1 MNKTD
6 WTDKLRDRL
15 ENYEAPVGGDLW
27 ADIEQSLVQR
37 PAVLRPLNVKPA
49 HRMGLRWWGM
59 AAALAALVVGGS
71 YVYLQRPLSP
81 ADTAVVSSVMNCQGS
96 LSSGSSKDDAHG
108 NAAENQIAALD
119 IDASLSAAQSGQPVL
134 LADNIVDNSRAARK
148 SQGNEAS
155 EPLLLSADGG
165 EEPVC
170 DLSPALTEP
179 AGSAVRSVQESSVQP
194 ASTEASS
201 VRSSSASGSH
211 QEKRATLSG
220 LSGSQTRKSARTAS
234 LSTADPQIVAAKS
247 AASDGWSVKLY
258 AENGIPHSYNNG
270 ESSGSWVMSDAVMG
284 PAVDNTLQFMVV
296 KLNSKEALID
306 SKHHFPVSVG
316 LQVGVPLLPR
326 LSLTTGVVY
335 TQTSSDFTYQYGS
348 GKTVVNQSLHYVGI
362 PVGLSYEVWGI
373 SRLHT
378 YVNVGGEGAV
388 NVKNKTLMDGNR
400 TDVGRDKMQ
409 WSANASLGIQF
420 DVIPQLGIYAEPGAK
435 YYFDNGSHIDNVFKD
450 KKLNFNFQFG
460 LRWNIGK

>member
-15 ENYEAPVGGDLW
+15 EYYEAPVGGDLW
-27 ADIEQSLVQR
+27 ADIEQSLVHR
-37 PAVLRPLNVKPA
+37 PAVLRPLGAKPA
-49 HRMGLRWWGM
+49 RRMGLRWWGM

-71 YVYLQRPLSP
+71 YVYLQQPLSP
-81 ADTAVVSSVMNCQGS
+81 ADTAVVSSVMNRQGA

-119 IDASLSAAQSGQPVL
+119 TDASLSAVQSGQPIL

-155 EPLLLSADGG
+155 EPLLLSAAGG

-179 AGSAVRSVQESSVQP
+179 AGSAVRSAQESS
-194 ASTEASS
+194 ASREI
-201 VRSSSASGSH
+201 SSSSSSSESH
-211 QEKRATLSG
+211 QKKHAA
-220 LSGSQTRKSARTAS
+220 LSGSQTRKAVRPVS

-247 AASDGWSVKLY
+247 AASEGWSVKLY
-258 AENGIPHSYNNG
+258 AENGIPRSYSNG
-270 ESSGSWVMSDAVMG
+270 ESSGSWVMSDAMMG

-296 KLNSKEALID
+296 KLNNKESLID

-348 GKTVVNQSLHYVGI
+348 GQMVVNQSLHYVGI

-400 TDVGRDKMQ
+400 EHVGRDKMQ
-409 WSANASLGIQF
+409 WSANASLGTQF

>member
-27 ADIEQSLVQR
+27 ADIEQSLVHR
-37 PAVLRPLNVKPA
+37 PAVLRPLDAKPA
-49 HRMGLRWWGM
+49 RRMGLRWWGM

-71 YVYLQRPLSP
+71 YVYLQQPLPP
-81 ADTAVVSSVMNCQGS
+81 ADTAVVSSVMNPQGA

-119 IDASLSAAQSGQPVL
+119 TDASLSAAQSGQPVL

-165 EEPVC
+165 KEPVC

-179 AGSAVRSVQESSVQP
+179 AGSAARSAQESSD
-194 ASTEASS
+194 SREASS
-201 VRSSSASGSH
+201 VRSSSSSESH
-211 QEKRATLSG
+211 QKKHAA
-220 LSGSQTRKSARTAS
+220 LSGSQTRKSVRPVS

-247 AASDGWSVKLY
+247 AASEGWSVKLY
-258 AENGIPHSYNNG
+258 AENVIPRSYSNG
-270 ESSGSWVMSDAVMG
+270 ESSGSWVMSDAMMG

-296 KLNSKEALID
+296 KLNNKESLVD

-348 GKTVVNQSLHYVGI
+348 GQMVVNQSLHYVGI

-400 TDVGRDKMQ
+400 EDVERDKMQ

>member
-15 ENYEAPVGGDLW
+15 EYYEAPVGGDLW
-27 ADIEQSLVQR
+27 ADIEQSLVHR
-37 PAVLRPLNVKPA
+37 PAVLRPLGAKPA
-49 HRMGLRWWGM
+49 RRMGLRWWGM

-71 YVYLQRPLSP
+71 YVYLQQPLSP
-81 ADTAVVSSVMNCQGS
+81 ADTAVVSSVMNRQGA

-119 IDASLSAAQSGQPVL
+119 TDASLSAAQSGQPIL

-155 EPLLLSADGG
+155 EPLLLSAAGG

-179 AGSAVRSVQESSVQP
+179 AGSAVRSAQESS
-194 ASTEASS
+194 ASREI
-201 VRSSSASGSH
+201 SSSSSSSESH
-211 QEKRATLSG
+211 QKKHAA
-220 LSGSQTRKSARTAS
+220 LSGSQTRKAVRPVS

-247 AASDGWSVKLY
+247 AASEGWSVKLY
-258 AENGIPHSYNNG
+258 AENGIPRSYSNG
-270 ESSGSWVMSDAVMG
+270 ESSGSWVMSDAMMG

-296 KLNSKEALID
+296 KLNNKESLID
-306 SKHHFPVSVG
+306 SKHHFSVSVG

-348 GKTVVNQSLHYVGI
+348 GQMVVNQSLHYVGI

-400 TDVGRDKMQ
+400 EDVGRDKMQ

-450 KKLNFNFQFG
+450 KKLNFKFQFG

>member
-15 ENYEAPVGGDLW
+15 ENYEAPVGDDLW
-27 ADIEQSLVQR
+27 ADIDQSLVQR
-37 PAVLRPLNVKPA
+37 PAVLRPLNVKPVR
-49 HRMGLRWWGM
+49 RMGLRWWGM

-81 ADTAVVSSVMNCQGS
+81 ADSAVVSSVMNRQGA

-119 IDASLSAAQSGQPVL
+119 TEESLPAAQSGKSVL
-134 LADNIVDNSRAARK
+134 LADNAVGSSRAARM
-148 SQGNEAS
+148 SQGLEAS

-165 EEPVC
+165 VEPVC

-179 AGSAVRSVQESSVQP
+179 AGSAARLVQESSVQP
-194 ASTEASS
+194 TSTEASS

-220 LSGSQTRKSARTAS
+220 SQTRKSARTAS
-234 LSTADPQIVAAKS
+234 LSTADPQVVAAKS

-258 AENGIPHSYNNG
+258 AENGIPRSYNNG
-270 ESSGSWVMSDAVMG
+270 ESSGSWVMSDAMMG
-284 PAVDNTLQFMVV
+284 PAVDNTLQFMAV

-348 GKTVVNQSLHYVGI
+348 GKMVVNQSLHYVGI

-435 YYFDNGSHIDNVFKD
+435 YYFDNGSHVDNVFKD

>member
-15 ENYEAPVGGDLW
+15 ENYEAPVGDDLW
-27 ADIEQSLVQR
+27 ADIDQSLVQR
-37 PAVLRPLNVKPA
+37 PAVLRPLNVKPVR
-49 HRMGLRWWGM
+49 RMGLRWWGM

-81 ADTAVVSSVMNCQGS
+81 ADSAVVSSVMNRQGA

-119 IDASLSAAQSGQPVL
+119 TEESLPAAQSGKSVL
-134 LADNIVDNSRAARK
+134 LADNAVGSSRAARM
-148 SQGNEAS
+148 SQGLEAS

-165 EEPVC
+165 VEPVC

-179 AGSAVRSVQESSVQP
+179 AGSAARLVQESSVQP
-194 ASTEASS
+194 TSTEASS

-220 LSGSQTRKSARTAS
+220 SQTRKSARTAS
-234 LSTADPQIVAAKS
+234 LSTADPQVVAAKS

-258 AENGIPHSYNNG
+258 AENGIPRSYNNG
-270 ESSGSWVMSDAVMG
+270 ESSGSWVMSDAMMG
-284 PAVDNTLQFMVV
+284 PAVDNTLQFMAV

-348 GKTVVNQSLHYVGI
+348 GKMVVNQSLHYVGI

-388 NVKNKTLMDGNR
+388 NVKNKTLMDGSR

>member
-6 WTDKLRDRL
+6 WTDKLRDKL

-27 ADIEQSLVQR
+27 ADIEQSLVHR
-37 PAVLRPLNVKPA
+37 PAVLRPLDAKPA
-49 HRMGLRWWGM
+49 RRMGLRWWGM

-71 YVYLQRPLSP
+71 YVYLQQPLSP
-81 ADTAVVSSVMNCQGS
+81 ADTAVVSSVMNRQGA
-96 LSSGSSKDDAHG
+96 LSSGSSKDDVHG

-119 IDASLSAAQSGQPVL
+119 TDASLSAAQSGQPVL
-134 LADNIVDNSRAARK
+134 LADNILDNSRAARK

-165 EEPVC
+165 KEPVC

-179 AGSAVRSVQESSVQP
+179 AGSAARSAQESSD
-194 ASTEASS
+194 AREASS
-201 VRSSSASGSH
+201 VRSSSSSESH
-211 QEKRATLSG
+211 QKKHAA
-220 LSGSQTRKSARTAS
+220 LSGSQTRKSVRPVS
-234 LSTADPQIVAAKS
+234 LSMADPQIVAAKS
-247 AASDGWSVKLY
+247 AASEGWSVKLY
-258 AENGIPHSYNNG
+258 AENGIPRSYSNG
-270 ESSGSWVMSDAVMG
+270 ESSGSWVMSDAMMG
-284 PAVDNTLQFMVV
+284 PAVDNTLQFVVV
-296 KLNSKEALID
+296 KLNNKESLVD

-326 LSLTTGVVY
+326 LSLTAGVVY

-348 GKTVVNQSLHYVGI
+348 GQMVVNQSLHYVGI
-362 PVGLSYEVWGI
+362 PVGLSYEAWGI

-400 TDVGRDKMQ
+400 EDVGRDKMQ

-420 DVIPQLGIYAEPGAK
+420 DVIPQLGIYA
-435 YYFDNGSHIDNVFKD
+435 DNVSHIDNVFKD

>member
-15 ENYEAPVGGDLW
+15 EYYEAPVGGDLW
-27 ADIEQSLVQR
+27 ADIEQSLVHR
-37 PAVLRPLNVKPA
+37 PAVLRPLGAKPA
-49 HRMGLRWWGM
+49 RRMGLRWWGM

-71 YVYLQRPLSP
+71 YVYLQQPLSP
-81 ADTAVVSSVMNCQGS
+81 ADTAVVSSVMNRQGA

-119 IDASLSAAQSGQPVL
+119 TDASLSAAQSGQPIL

-155 EPLLLSADGG
+155 EPLLLSAAGG

-179 AGSAVRSVQESSVQP
+179 AGSAVRSAQ
-194 ASTEASS
+194 A
-201 VRSSSASGSH
+201 SSASREISSSSSSSESH
-211 QEKRATLSG
+211 QKKHAA
-220 LSGSQTRKSARTAS
+220 LSGSQTRKSVRQVS

-247 AASDGWSVKLY
+247 AASEGWSVKLY
-258 AENGIPHSYNNG
+258 AENGIPRSYSNG
-270 ESSGSWVMSDAVMG
+270 ESSGSWVMSDAMMG

-296 KLNSKEALID
+296 KLNNKESLID

-348 GKTVVNQSLHYVGI
+348 GQMVVNQSLHYVGI

-400 TDVGRDKMQ
+400 EDVGRDKMQ

>member
-1 MNKTD
+1 M
-6 WTDKLRDRL
+6 
-15 ENYEAPVGGDLW
+15 
-27 ADIEQSLVQR
+27 
-37 PAVLRPLNVKPA
+37 
-49 HRMGLRWWGM
+49 
-59 AAALAALVVGGS
+59 
-71 YVYLQRPLSP
+71 
-81 ADTAVVSSVMNCQGS
+81 
-96 LSSGSSKDDAHG
+96 
-108 NAAENQIAALD
+108 
-119 IDASLSAAQSGQPVL
+119 
-134 LADNIVDNSRAARK
+134 
-148 SQGNEAS
+148 
-155 EPLLLSADGG
+155 
-165 EEPVC
+165 
-170 DLSPALTEP
+170 
-179 AGSAVRSVQESSVQP
+179 
-194 ASTEASS
+194 
-201 VRSSSASGSH
+201 
-211 QEKRATLSG
+211 
-220 LSGSQTRKSARTAS
+220 
-234 LSTADPQIVAAKS
+234 
-247 AASDGWSVKLY
+247 KLY
-258 AENGIPHSYNNG
+258 AENGIPRSYSNG
-270 ESSGSWVMSDAVMG
+270 ESSGSWVMSDAMMG

-296 KLNSKEALID
+296 KLNNKESLID

-316 LQVGVPLLPR
+316 LQVGVPFLPR

-348 GKTVVNQSLHYVGI
+348 GQMVVNQSLHYVGI

-400 TDVGRDKMQ
+400 EDVGRDKMQ

>member
-15 ENYEAPVGGDLW
+15 EYYEAPVGGDLW
-27 ADIEQSLVQR
+27 ADIEQSLVHR
-37 PAVLRPLNVKPA
+37 PAVLRPLGAKPA
-49 HRMGLRWWGM
+49 RRMGLRWWGM

-71 YVYLQRPLSP
+71 YVYLQQPLSP
-81 ADTAVVSSVMNCQGS
+81 ADTAVVSSVMNRQGA

-119 IDASLSAAQSGQPVL
+119 TDASLSAAQSGQPIL

-155 EPLLLSADGG
+155 EPLLLSAAGG

-179 AGSAVRSVQESSVQP
+179 AGSAVRSAQESS
-194 ASTEASS
+194 ASREI
-201 VRSSSASGSH
+201 SSSSSSSESH
-211 QEKRATLSG
+211 QKKHAA
-220 LSGSQTRKSARTAS
+220 LSGSQTRKAVRPVS

-247 AASDGWSVKLY
+247 AASEGWSVKLY
-258 AENGIPHSYNNG
+258 AENGIPRSYSNG
-270 ESSGSWVMSDAVMG
+270 ESSGSRVMSDAMMG

-296 KLNSKEALID
+296 KLNNKESLID

-348 GKTVVNQSLHYVGI
+348 GQMVVNQSLHYVGI

-400 TDVGRDKMQ
+400 EDVGRDKMQ

>member
-15 ENYEAPVGGDLW
+15 ENYEAPVGDDLW

-37 PAVLRPLNVKPA
+37 PAVLRPLNVKPVR
-49 HRMGLRWWGM
+49 RMGLRWWGM

-71 YVYLQRPLSP
+71 YVYLQQPLSP
-81 ADTAVVSSVMNCQGS
+81 ADTAVVSSVMNRQGA

-119 IDASLSAAQSGQPVL
+119 TDASLSAAQSGQPVL

-165 EEPVC
+165 KEPV
-170 DLSPALTEP
+170 
-179 AGSAVRSVQESSVQP
+179 GSAARSAQESS
-194 ASTEASS
+194 ASREASS
-201 VRSSSASGSH
+201 VRSSSSSESH
-211 QEKRATLSG
+211 QKKHAA
-220 LSGSQTRKSARTAS
+220 LSGSQTRKSVRPVS

-247 AASDGWSVKLY
+247 AASEGWSVKLY
-258 AENGIPHSYNNG
+258 AENGIPRSYSNG
-270 ESSGSWVMSDAVMG
+270 ESSGSWVMSDAMMG

-296 KLNSKEALID
+296 KLNNKESLID

-348 GKTVVNQSLHYVGI
+348 GQMVVNQSLHYVGI

-400 TDVGRDKMQ
+400 EDVGRDKMQ

>member
-27 ADIEQSLVQR
+27 ADIEQSLVHR
-37 PAVLRPLNVKPA
+37 PAVLRPLDAKPA
-49 HRMGLRWWGM
+49 RRMGLRWWGM

-71 YVYLQRPLSP
+71 YVYLQQPLSP
-81 ADTAVVSSVMNCQGS
+81 ADTAVVSSVMNRQGA
-96 LSSGSSKDDAHG
+96 LSSGSSKDDVHG

-119 IDASLSAAQSGQPVL
+119 TDASLSAAQSGQPVL
-134 LADNIVDNSRAARK
+134 LADNILDNSRAARK

-179 AGSAVRSVQESSVQP
+179 AGSAARSVQESSD
-194 ASTEASS
+194 SREASS
-201 VRSSSASGSH
+201 VRSSSSSESH
-211 QEKRATLSG
+211 LKKHAA
-220 LSGSQTRKSARTAS
+220 LSGSQTRKSVRPVS

-247 AASDGWSVKLY
+247 AASEGWSVKLY
-258 AENGIPHSYNNG
+258 AENGIPRSYSNG
-270 ESSGSWVMSDAVMG
+270 ESSGSWVMSDAMMG

-296 KLNSKEALID
+296 KLNNKESLID

-326 LSLTTGVVY
+326 LSLTAGVVY

-348 GKTVVNQSLHYVGI
+348 GQMVVNQSLHYVGI
-362 PVGLSYEVWGI
+362 PVGLSYEAWGI

-400 TDVGRDKMQ
+400 EDVGRDKMQ

>member
-27 ADIEQSLVQR
+27 ADIEQSLVHR
-37 PAVLRPLNVKPA
+37 PAVLRPLGAKPA
-49 HRMGLRWWGM
+49 RRMGLRWWGM

-71 YVYLQRPLSP
+71 YVYLQQPLSP
-81 ADTAVVSSVMNCQGS
+81 ADTAVVSSVMNRQGA

-119 IDASLSAAQSGQPVL
+119 TDASLSASQSGQPVL
-134 LADNIVDNSRAARK
+134 LADNIVDNSRAARR

-155 EPLLLSADGG
+155 ELLLLSADGG

-179 AGSAVRSVQESSVQP
+179 AGSAARSAQESSD
-194 ASTEASS
+194 SREASS
-201 VRSSSASGSH
+201 VRSSSSSESH
-211 QEKRATLSG
+211 QKKHAA
-220 LSGSQTRKSARTAS
+220 LSGSQTRKSVRQVS

-247 AASDGWSVKLY
+247 AASEGWSVKLY
-258 AENGIPHSYNNG
+258 AENGIPRSYSNG
-270 ESSGSWVMSDAVMG
+270 ESSGSWVMSDAMMG

-296 KLNSKEALID
+296 KLNNKESLVD

-348 GKTVVNQSLHYVGI
+348 GQMVVNQSLHYVGI

-373 SRLHT
+373 SRLHS

-400 TDVGRDKMQ
+400 EDVGRDQMQ

>member
-15 ENYEAPVGGDLW
+15 ENYEAPFGGDLW
-27 ADIEQSLVQR
+27 ADIEQSLVHR
-37 PAVLRPLNVKPA
+37 PAVLRPLVAKPA
-49 HRMGLRWWGM
+49 RRMGLRWWGM

-71 YVYLQRPLSP
+71 YVYLQQPLSP
-81 ADTAVVSSVMNCQGS
+81 ADTAVVSSVMNRQGA

-119 IDASLSAAQSGQPVL
+119 TDASLSAAQSGQPVL
-134 LADNIVDNSRAARK
+134 LADNILDNSRAARK

-179 AGSAVRSVQESSVQP
+179 AGSAARSAQEPS
-194 ASTEASS
+194 ASREASS
-201 VRSSSASGSH
+201 VRSSSSSESH
-211 QEKRATLSG
+211 QKKHAA
-220 LSGSQTRKSARTAS
+220 LSGSQTRKSVRPVS
-234 LSTADPQIVAAKS
+234 LSTVDPQIVAAKS
-247 AASDGWSVKLY
+247 AASEGWSVKLY
-258 AENGIPHSYNNG
+258 AENGIPRSYSNG
-270 ESSGSWVMSDAVMG
+270 ESSGSWVMSDAIMG
-284 PAVDNTLQFMVV
+284 SAVDNTLQFMVV
-296 KLNSKEALID
+296 KLNNKESLID

-348 GKTVVNQSLHYVGI
+348 GQMVVNQSLHYVGI

-400 TDVGRDKMQ
+400 EDVGRDKMQ

>member
-15 ENYEAPVGGDLW
+15 EYYEAPVGGDLW
-27 ADIEQSLVQR
+27 ADIEQSLVHR
-37 PAVLRPLNVKPA
+37 PAVLRPLGAKPA
-49 HRMGLRWWGM
+49 RRMGLRWWGM

-71 YVYLQRPLSP
+71 YVYLQQPLSP
-81 ADTAVVSSVMNCQGS
+81 ADTAVVSSVMNRQGA

-119 IDASLSAAQSGQPVL
+119 TDASLSAAQSGQPIL

-155 EPLLLSADGG
+155 EPLLLSAAGG

-179 AGSAVRSVQESSVQP
+179 AGSAVRSAQESS
-194 ASTEASS
+194 ASREI
-201 VRSSSASGSH
+201 SSSSSSSESH
-211 QEKRATLSG
+211 QKKHAA
-220 LSGSQTRKSARTAS
+220 LSGSQTRKAVRPVS

-247 AASDGWSVKLY
+247 AASEGWSVKLY
-258 AENGIPHSYNNG
+258 AENGIPRSYSNG
-270 ESSGSWVMSDAVMG
+270 ESSGSWVMSDAMMG

-296 KLNSKEALID
+296 KLNNKESLID

-348 GKTVVNQSLHYVGI
+348 GQMVVNQSLHYVGV

-400 TDVGRDKMQ
+400 EDVGRDKMQ

-435 YYFDNGSHIDNVFKD
+435 YYFDNGSHIDIDNVFKD

>member
-27 ADIEQSLVQR
+27 ADIEQLLVHR
-37 PAVLRPLNVKPA
+37 PAVLRPLGAKPA
-49 HRMGLRWWGM
+49 RRMGLRWWGM

-71 YVYLQRPLSP
+71 YVYLQQPLSP
-81 ADTAVVSSVMNCQGS
+81 ADTAVVSSVMNRQGA

-119 IDASLSAAQSGQPVL
+119 SDASLSAAQSGQPVL

-155 EPLLLSADGG
+155 EPLLLSAAGG

-179 AGSAVRSVQESSVQP
+179 AGSAVRSAQESS
-194 ASTEASS
+194 ASREI
-201 VRSSSASGSH
+201 SSSSSSSESH
-211 QEKRATLSG
+211 QKKHAA
-220 LSGSQTRKSARTAS
+220 LSGSQTRKSVRPVF

-247 AASDGWSVKLY
+247 VASEGCSVKLY
-258 AENGIPHSYNNG
+258 AENGIPRSYSNG
-270 ESSGSWVMSDAVMG
+270 ESSGSWVMSDAMMG

-296 KLNSKEALID
+296 KLNNKESLID

-348 GKTVVNQSLHYVGI
+348 GQMVVNQSLHYVGI

-400 TDVGRDKMQ
+400 EDVGRDKMQ

>member
-1 MNKTD
+1 
-6 WTDKLRDRL
+6 
-15 ENYEAPVGGDLW
+15 
-27 ADIEQSLVQR
+27 
-37 PAVLRPLNVKPA
+37 
-49 HRMGLRWWGM
+49 
-59 AAALAALVVGGS
+59 
-71 YVYLQRPLSP
+71 
-81 ADTAVVSSVMNCQGS
+81 
-96 LSSGSSKDDAHG
+96 
-108 NAAENQIAALD
+108 
-119 IDASLSAAQSGQPVL
+119 
-134 LADNIVDNSRAARK
+134 
-148 SQGNEAS
+148 
-155 EPLLLSADGG
+155 
-165 EEPVC
+165 
-170 DLSPALTEP
+170 
-179 AGSAVRSVQESSVQP
+179 
-194 ASTEASS
+194 
-201 VRSSSASGSH
+201 
-211 QEKRATLSG
+211 
-220 LSGSQTRKSARTAS
+220 
-234 LSTADPQIVAAKS
+234 
-247 AASDGWSVKLY
+247 
-258 AENGIPHSYNNG
+258 
-270 ESSGSWVMSDAVMG
+270 MSDAVMG
-284 PAVDNTLQFMVV
+284 PAVDNTLQFMAV

-335 TQTSSDFTYQYGS
+335 TQTCSDFTYQYGS

-362 PVGLSYEVWGI
+362 PVGFSYEVWGI

-435 YYFDNGSHIDNVFKD
+435 YYFDNGSHVDNVFKD

>member
-15 ENYEAPVGGDLW
+15 ENYEAPVGDDLW

-37 PAVLRPLNVKPA
+37 PAVLRPLNVKPVR
-49 HRMGLRWWGM
+49 RMGLRWWGM

-81 ADTAVVSSVMNCQGS
+81 ADSAVVSSVMNRQGA

-119 IDASLSAAQSGQPVL
+119 TDASLSAAQSGQPVL
-134 LADNIVDNSRAARK
+134 LADNILDNSRAARK

-155 EPLLLSADGG
+155 EPLLFSADGG

-179 AGSAVRSVQESSVQP
+179 AGSAARSAQESS
-194 ASTEASS
+194 ASRE
-201 VRSSSASGSH
+201 VSSSSSSSESH
-211 QEKRATLSG
+211 QKKHAA
-220 LSGSQTRKSARTAS
+220 LSGSQTRKSVRPVS

-247 AASDGWSVKLY
+247 AASEGWSVKLY
-258 AENGIPHSYNNG
+258 AENGIPRSYSNG
-270 ESSGSWVMSDAVMG
+270 ESSGSWVMSDAMMG

-296 KLNSKEALID
+296 KLNNKESLID
-306 SKHHFPVSVG
+306 SRHHFPVSVG

-348 GKTVVNQSLHYVGI
+348 GQMVVNQSLHYVGI

-400 TDVGRDKMQ
+400 EDVGRDKMQ

>member
-15 ENYEAPVGGDLW
+15 ENYEASVGGDLW
-27 ADIEQSLVQR
+27 ADIEQSLVHR
-37 PAVLRPLNVKPA
+37 PAVLRPLDAKPA
-49 HRMGLRWWGM
+49 RRMGLRWWGM

-71 YVYLQRPLSP
+71 YVYLQQPLSP
-81 ADTAVVSSVMNCQGS
+81 ADTAVVSSVMNRQGA
-96 LSSGSSKDDAHG
+96 LSSGSSKDDVHG

-119 IDASLSAAQSGQPVL
+119 TDASLSAAQSGQPVL
-134 LADNIVDNSRAARK
+134 LADNILDNSRAARK

-165 EEPVC
+165 EGRACLRPVASIDRAC
-170 DLSPALTEP
+170 RFCCPF
-179 AGSAVRSVQESSVQP
+179 GSRVFGFPRGFFRPFLFIIRISS
-194 ASTEASS
+194 
-201 VRSSSASGSH
+201 
-211 QEKRATLSG
+211 EKHAA
-220 LSGSQTRKSARTAS
+220 LSGSQTRKSVRQVS

-247 AASDGWSVKLY
+247 AASEGWSVKLY
-258 AENGIPHSYNNG
+258 AENGIPRSYSNG
-270 ESSGSWVMSDAVMG
+270 ESSGSWVMSDAMMG

-296 KLNSKEALID
+296 KLNNKESLVD

-326 LSLTTGVVY
+326 LSLTAGVVY

-348 GKTVVNQSLHYVGI
+348 GQMVVNQSLHYVGI
-362 PVGLSYEVWGI
+362 PVGLSYEAWGI

-400 TDVGRDKMQ
+400 EDVGRDKMQ

>member
-15 ENYEAPVGGDLW
+15 ENYEAPVGDDLW

-37 PAVLRPLNVKPA
+37 PAVLRPLNVKPVR
-49 HRMGLRWWGM
+49 RMGLRWWGM

-81 ADTAVVSSVMNCQGS
+81 ADSAVVSSVMSRQGS

-119 IDASLSAAQSGQPVL
+119 TDASLSAAQSGQPVL
-134 LADNIVDNSRAARK
+134 LADNILDNSRAARK

-155 EPLLLSADGG
+155 EPLLFSADGG

-179 AGSAVRSVQESSVQP
+179 AGSAARSAQESS
-194 ASTEASS
+194 ASRE
-201 VRSSSASGSH
+201 VSSSSSSSESH
-211 QEKRATLSG
+211 QKKHAA
-220 LSGSQTRKSARTAS
+220 LSGSQTRKSVRPVS

-247 AASDGWSVKLY
+247 AASEGWSVKLY
-258 AENGIPHSYNNG
+258 AENGIPRSYSNG
-270 ESSGSWVMSDAVMG
+270 ESSGSWVMSDAMMG

-296 KLNSKEALID
+296 KLNNKESLID
-306 SKHHFPVSVG
+306 SRHHFPVSVG

-348 GKTVVNQSLHYVGI
+348 DQMVVNQSLHYVGI

-400 TDVGRDKMQ
+400 EDVGRDKMQ
-409 WSANASLGIQF
+409 WSANASLGILF

>member
-15 ENYEAPVGGDLW
+15 EYYEAPVGGDLW
-27 ADIEQSLVQR
+27 ADIEQSLVHR
-37 PAVLRPLNVKPA
+37 PAVLRPLGAKPA
-49 HRMGLRWWGM
+49 RRMGLRWWGM

-71 YVYLQRPLSP
+71 YVYLQQPLSP
-81 ADTAVVSSVMNCQGS
+81 ADTAVVSSVMNRPGAV
-96 LSSGSSKDDAHG
+96 SSGSSKDDAHG

-119 IDASLSAAQSGQPVL
+119 ADASLSAAQSGQPVL

-179 AGSAVRSVQESSVQP
+179 AGSAVRSAQESS
-194 ASTEASS
+194 ASREI
-201 VRSSSASGSH
+201 SSSSSSSESH
-211 QEKRATLSG
+211 QKKHAA
-220 LSGSQTRKSARTAS
+220 LSGSQTRKAVRPVS

-247 AASDGWSVKLY
+247 AASEGWSVKLY
-258 AENGIPHSYNNG
+258 AENGIPRSYSNG
-270 ESSGSWVMSDAVMG
+270 ESSGSWVMSDAMRG
-284 PAVDNTLQFMVV
+284 SAVANTLQFMVV
-296 KLNSKEALID
+296 KLNNKESLID

-348 GKTVVNQSLHYVGI
+348 GQMVVNQSLHYVGI

-400 TDVGRDKMQ
+400 EDVGRDKMQ

>member
-1 MNKTD
+1 M
-6 WTDKLRDRL
+6 
-15 ENYEAPVGGDLW
+15 
-27 ADIEQSLVQR
+27 
-37 PAVLRPLNVKPA
+37 
-49 HRMGLRWWGM
+49 
-59 AAALAALVVGGS
+59 
-71 YVYLQRPLSP
+71 
-81 ADTAVVSSVMNCQGS
+81 
-96 LSSGSSKDDAHG
+96 
-108 NAAENQIAALD
+108 
-119 IDASLSAAQSGQPVL
+119 
-134 LADNIVDNSRAARK
+134 
-148 SQGNEAS
+148 
-155 EPLLLSADGG
+155 
-165 EEPVC
+165 
-170 DLSPALTEP
+170 
-179 AGSAVRSVQESSVQP
+179 
-194 ASTEASS
+194 
-201 VRSSSASGSH
+201 
-211 QEKRATLSG
+211 
-220 LSGSQTRKSARTAS
+220 
-234 LSTADPQIVAAKS
+234 ADPQIVAAKS
-247 AASDGWSVKLY
+247 AASVGWSVKLY
-258 AENGIPHSYNNG
+258 AENGIPRSYSNG
-270 ESSGSWVMSDAVMG
+270 ESSGSWVMSDAMMG

-296 KLNSKEALID
+296 KLNNKESLID

-348 GKTVVNQSLHYVGI
+348 GQMVVNQSLHYVGI

-400 TDVGRDKMQ
+400 EDVGRDKMQ

-450 KKLNFNFQFG
+450 KKLNFNSQFG

>member
-15 ENYEAPVGGDLW
+15 EYYEAPVGGDLW
-27 ADIEQSLVQR
+27 ADIEQSLVHR
-37 PAVLRPLNVKPA
+37 PAVLRPLDAKPA
-49 HRMGLRWWGM
+49 RRMGLRWWGM

-71 YVYLQRPLSP
+71 YVYLQQPLSP
-81 ADTAVVSSVMNCQGS
+81 ADTAVVSSVMNRQGA

-119 IDASLSAAQSGQPVL
+119 TDASLSAAQSGQPIL

-155 EPLLLSADGG
+155 EPLLLSAAGG

-179 AGSAVRSVQESSVQP
+179 AGSAVRSAQ
-194 ASTEASS
+194 A
-201 VRSSSASGSH
+201 SSASREISSSSSSSESH
-211 QEKRATLSG
+211 QKKHAA
-220 LSGSQTRKSARTAS
+220 LSGSQTRKSVRPVS
-234 LSTADPQIVAAKS
+234 LSTADPQIVAVKS
-247 AASDGWSVKLY
+247 AASEGWSVKLY
-258 AENGIPHSYNNG
+258 AENGIPRSYSNG
-270 ESSGSWVMSDAVMG
+270 ESSGSWVMSDAMMG

-296 KLNSKEALID
+296 KLNNKESLID

-348 GKTVVNQSLHYVGI
+348 GQMVVNQSLHYVGI

-400 TDVGRDKMQ
+400 EDVGRDKMQ

>member
-15 ENYEAPVGGDLW
+15 EYYEVPVGGDLW
-27 ADIEQSLVQR
+27 ADIEQSLVHR
-37 PAVLRPLNVKPA
+37 PAVLRPLGAKPA
-49 HRMGLRWWGM
+49 RRMGLRWWGM

-71 YVYLQRPLSP
+71 YVYLQQPLSP
-81 ADTAVVSSVMNCQGS
+81 ADTAVVSSVMNRQGA

-119 IDASLSAAQSGQPVL
+119 TDASLSAAQSGQPIL

-155 EPLLLSADGG
+155 EPLLLSAAGG

-179 AGSAVRSVQESSVQP
+179 AGSAVRSAQESS
-194 ASTEASS
+194 ASREI
-201 VRSSSASGSH
+201 SSSSSSSESH
-211 QEKRATLSG
+211 QKKHAA
-220 LSGSQTRKSARTAS
+220 LSGSQTRKAVRPVS

-247 AASDGWSVKLY
+247 AASEGWSVKLY
-258 AENGIPHSYNNG
+258 AENGIPRSYSNG
-270 ESSGSWVMSDAVMG
+270 ESSGSWVMSDAMMG
-284 PAVDNTLQFMVV
+284 PAVDNTQQFMVV
-296 KLNSKEALID
+296 KLNNKESLID

-348 GKTVVNQSLHYVGI
+348 GQMVVNQSLHYVGV

-400 TDVGRDKMQ
+400 EDVGRDKMQ

>member
-15 ENYEAPVGGDLW
+15 EYYEAPVGGDLW
-27 ADIEQSLVQR
+27 ADIEQSLVHR
-37 PAVLRPLNVKPA
+37 PAVLRPLGAKPA
-49 HRMGLRWWGM
+49 RRMGLRWWGM

-71 YVYLQRPLSP
+71 YVYLQQPLSP
-81 ADTAVVSSVMNCQGS
+81 ADTAVVSSVMNRQGA

-119 IDASLSAAQSGQPVL
+119 TDASLSAAQSGQPIL

-155 EPLLLSADGG
+155 EPLLLSAAGG

-179 AGSAVRSVQESSVQP
+179 AGSAVRSAQESS
-194 ASTEASS
+194 ASREI
-201 VRSSSASGSH
+201 SSSSSSSESH
-211 QEKRATLSG
+211 QKKHAA
-220 LSGSQTRKSARTAS
+220 LSGSQTRKAVRPVF

-247 AASDGWSVKLY
+247 AASEGWSVKLY
-258 AENGIPHSYNNG
+258 AENGIPRSYSNG
-270 ESSGSWVMSDAVMG
+270 ESSGSWVMSDAMMG
-284 PAVDNTLQFMVV
+284 PAVDNTQQFMVV
-296 KLNSKEALID
+296 KLNNKESLID

-348 GKTVVNQSLHYVGI
+348 GQMVVNQSLHYVGV

-400 TDVGRDKMQ
+400 EDVGRDKMQ

>member
-15 ENYEAPVGGDLW
+15 ENYEAPAGGDLW
-27 ADIEQSLVQR
+27 ADIEQSLVHR
-37 PAVLRPLNVKPA
+37 PAVLRPLGAKPA
-49 HRMGLRWWGM
+49 RRMGLRWWGM

-71 YVYLQRPLSP
+71 YVYLQQPLSP
-81 ADTAVVSSVMNCQGS
+81 ADTAVVSSVMNRQGA

-119 IDASLSAAQSGQPVL
+119 ADASLSAAQSGQPVL

-155 EPLLLSADGG
+155 EPLLFSADGG

-170 DLSPALTEP
+170 DLSSALTEP
-179 AGSAVRSVQESSVQP
+179 AGSAARSAQESS
-194 ASTEASS
+194 ASRE
-201 VRSSSASGSH
+201 VSSSSSSSESH
-211 QEKRATLSG
+211 QKKHAA
-220 LSGSQTRKSARTAS
+220 LSGSQTRKSVRPVS
-234 LSTADPQIVAAKS
+234 FSTADPQIVAAKS
-247 AASDGWSVKLY
+247 AASEGWSVKLY
-258 AENGIPHSYNNG
+258 AENGIPRSYSNG
-270 ESSGSWVMSDAVMG
+270 ESSGSWVMSDAMMG
-284 PAVDNTLQFMVV
+284 PAVDNTPQLMVV
-296 KLNSKEALID
+296 KLNNKESLID

-316 LQVGVPLLPR
+316 LQVGVPFLPR

-348 GKTVVNQSLHYVGI
+348 GQMVVNQSLHYVGI

-400 TDVGRDKMQ
+400 EDVGRDKIQ

>member
-27 ADIEQSLVQR
+27 ADIEQSLVHR
-37 PAVLRPLNVKPA
+37 PAVLRPLDAKPA
-49 HRMGLRWWGM
+49 RRMGLRWWGM

-71 YVYLQRPLSP
+71 YVYLQQPLSP
-81 ADTAVVSSVMNCQGS
+81 ADTAVVSSVMNRQGA
-96 LSSGSSKDDAHG
+96 LSSGSSKDDTHG

-119 IDASLSAAQSGQPVL
+119 TDASLSAAQSGQPVL
-134 LADNIVDNSRAARK
+134 LADNILDNSRAARK
-148 SQGNEAS
+148 SHGNEAS

-170 DLSPALTEP
+170 DLSPTLTEP
-179 AGSAVRSVQESSVQP
+179 AGSAARSAQESSD
-194 ASTEASS
+194 SREASS
-201 VRSSSASGSH
+201 VRSSSSSESH
-211 QEKRATLSG
+211 QKKHAA
-220 LSGSQTRKSARTAS
+220 LSGSQTRKSVRPVS

-247 AASDGWSVKLY
+247 AASEGWSVKFY
-258 AENGIPHSYNNG
+258 AENGIPRSYSNG
-270 ESSGSWVMSDAVMG
+270 ESSGSWVMSDAMMG

-296 KLNSKEALID
+296 KLNNKESLID

-348 GKTVVNQSLHYVGI
+348 GQMVVNQSLHYVGI

-400 TDVGRDKMQ
+400 EDVGRDKMQ

-420 DVIPQLGIYAEPGAK
+420 DVIPQLGIYTEPGAK

>member
-15 ENYEAPVGGDLW
+15 EYYEAPVGGDLW
-27 ADIEQSLVQR
+27 ADIEQSLVHR
-37 PAVLRPLNVKPA
+37 PAVLRPLGAKPA
-49 HRMGLRWWGM
+49 RRMGLRWWGM

-71 YVYLQRPLSP
+71 YVYLQQPLSP
-81 ADTAVVSSVMNCQGS
+81 ADTAVVSSVMNRQGA

-119 IDASLSAAQSGQPVL
+119 TDASLSAAQSGQPIL

-155 EPLLLSADGG
+155 EPLLLSAAGG

-179 AGSAVRSVQESSVQP
+179 AGSAVRSAQESS
-194 ASTEASS
+194 AS
-201 VRSSSASGSH
+201 RKISSSSSSSESH
-211 QEKRATLSG
+211 QKKHAA
-220 LSGSQTRKSARTAS
+220 LSGSQTRKAVRPVS

-247 AASDGWSVKLY
+247 AASEGWSVKLY
-258 AENGIPHSYNNG
+258 AENGIPRSYSNG
-270 ESSGSWVMSDAVMG
+270 ESSGSWVMSDAMMG

-296 KLNSKEALID
+296 KLNNKESLID

-348 GKTVVNQSLHYVGI
+348 GQMVVNQSLHYVGI

-400 TDVGRDKMQ
+400 EDVGRDKMQ

-420 DVIPQLGIYAEPGAK
+420 AVDIDLERRTVVHHDVVLPVDCHHRHLA
-435 YYFDNGSHIDNVFKD
+435 
-450 KKLNFNFQFG
+450 
-460 LRWNIGK
+460 

>member
-15 ENYEAPVGGDLW
+15 ENYEAPVGDDLW
-27 ADIEQSLVQR
+27 ADIDQSLVQR
-37 PAVLRPLNVKPA
+37 PAVLRPLNVKPVR
-49 HRMGLRWWGM
+49 RMGLRWWGM

-81 ADTAVVSSVMNCQGS
+81 ADSAVVSSVMNRQGA

-119 IDASLSAAQSGQPVL
+119 TEESLPAAQSGKSVL
-134 LADNIVDNSRAARK
+134 LADNAVGSSRAARM
-148 SQGNEAS
+148 SQGLEAS
-155 EPLLLSADGG
+155 EPLLLSADRGV
-165 EEPVC
+165 EPVC

-179 AGSAVRSVQESSVQP
+179 AGSAARLVQESSVQP
-194 ASTEASS
+194 TSTEASS

-220 LSGSQTRKSARTAS
+220 SQTRKSARTAS
-234 LSTADPQIVAAKS
+234 LSTADPQVVAAKS

-258 AENGIPHSYNNG
+258 AENGIPRSYNNG
-270 ESSGSWVMSDAVMG
+270 ESSGSWVMSDAMMG
-284 PAVDNTLQFMVV
+284 PAVDNTLQFMAV

-348 GKTVVNQSLHYVGI
+348 GKMVVNQSLHYVGI

-435 YYFDNGSHIDNVFKD
+435 YYFDNGSHVDNVFKD

>member
-15 ENYEAPVGGDLW
+15 ENYEAPVGDDLW

-37 PAVLRPLNVKPA
+37 PAVLRPLNVKPVR
-49 HRMGLRWWGM
+49 RMGLRWWGM

-81 ADTAVVSSVMNCQGS
+81 ADTAVVSSVMSRQGS

-119 IDASLSAAQSGQPVL
+119 TEESLPAAQGGKPVL
-134 LADNIVDNSRAARK
+134 LADNAVGSSRAARM
-148 SQGNEAS
+148 SQGLEAS

-165 EEPVC
+165 VEPVC

-211 QEKRATLSG
+211 QEKQAT
-220 LSGSQTRKSARTAS
+220 LSGSQTRKSVRPVS
-234 LSTADPQIVAAKS
+234 LSTAYPQIVAAKS

-258 AENGIPHSYNNG
+258 AENGIPHSYSNG

-435 YYFDNGSHIDNVFKD
+435 CYFDNGSHIDNVFKD

>member
-15 ENYEAPVGGDLW
+15 EYYEAPVGGDLW
-27 ADIEQSLVQR
+27 ADIEQSLVHR
-37 PAVLRPLNVKPA
+37 PAVLCPLGAKPA
-49 HRMGLRWWGM
+49 RRMGLRWWGM

-71 YVYLQRPLSP
+71 YVYLQQPLSP
-81 ADTAVVSSVMNCQGS
+81 ADTAVVSSVMNRQGA

-119 IDASLSAAQSGQPVL
+119 TDASLSAAQSGQPIL

-155 EPLLLSADGG
+155 EPLLLSAAGG

-179 AGSAVRSVQESSVQP
+179 AGSAVRSAQESS
-194 ASTEASS
+194 ASREI
-201 VRSSSASGSH
+201 SSSSSSSESH
-211 QEKRATLSG
+211 QKKHAA
-220 LSGSQTRKSARTAS
+220 LSGSQTRKAVRPVS

-247 AASDGWSVKLY
+247 AASEGWSVKLY
-258 AENGIPHSYNNG
+258 AENGIPRSYSNG
-270 ESSGSWVMSDAVMG
+270 ESSGSWVMSDAMMG
-284 PAVDNTLQFMVV
+284 SAVDNTLQFMVV
-296 KLNSKEALID
+296 KLNNKESLID

-348 GKTVVNQSLHYVGI
+348 GQMVVNQSLHYVGI
-362 PVGLSYEVWGI
+362 PVGLSYEVWDI

-400 TDVGRDKMQ
+400 EDVGRDKIQ

>member
-1 MNKTD
+1 M
-6 WTDKLRDRL
+6 
-15 ENYEAPVGGDLW
+15 
-27 ADIEQSLVQR
+27 
-37 PAVLRPLNVKPA
+37 
-49 HRMGLRWWGM
+49 
-59 AAALAALVVGGS
+59 
-71 YVYLQRPLSP
+71 
-81 ADTAVVSSVMNCQGS
+81 
-96 LSSGSSKDDAHG
+96 
-108 NAAENQIAALD
+108 
-119 IDASLSAAQSGQPVL
+119 
-134 LADNIVDNSRAARK
+134 DNSRAARK

-170 DLSPALTEP
+170 DLSPALTEL
-179 AGSAVRSVQESSVQP
+179 AGSAARSAQESSD
-194 ASTEASS
+194 SREASS
-201 VRSSSASGSH
+201 VRSSSSSESH
-211 QEKRATLSG
+211 LKKHAA
-220 LSGSQTRKSARTAS
+220 LSGSQTRKSVRQVS

-247 AASDGWSVKLY
+247 AASEGWSVKLY
-258 AENGIPHSYNNG
+258 AENGIPRSYSNG
-270 ESSGSWVMSDAVMG
+270 ESSGSWVMSDAMMG

-296 KLNSKEALID
+296 KLNNKESLID

-348 GKTVVNQSLHYVGI
+348 GQMVVNQSLHYVGI

-373 SRLHT
+373 SCLHT

-400 TDVGRDKMQ
+400 EDVGRDKMQ

>member
-15 ENYEAPVGGDLW
+15 EYYEAPVGGDLW
-27 ADIEQSLVQR
+27 ADIEQSLVHR
-37 PAVLRPLNVKPA
+37 PAVLRPLGAKPA
-49 HRMGLRWWGM
+49 RRMGLRWWGM

-71 YVYLQRPLSP
+71 YVYLQQPLSP
-81 ADTAVVSSVMNCQGS
+81 ADTAVVSSVMNRQGA

-119 IDASLSAAQSGQPVL
+119 TDASLSAAQSGQPIL

-155 EPLLLSADGG
+155 EPLLLSAAGG

-179 AGSAVRSVQESSVQP
+179 AGSAVRSAQ
-194 ASTEASS
+194 A
-201 VRSSSASGSH
+201 SSASREISSSSSSSESH
-211 QEKRATLSG
+211 QKKHAA
-220 LSGSQTRKSARTAS
+220 LSGSQTRKAVRPVS

-247 AASDGWSVKLY
+247 AASEGWSVKLY
-258 AENGIPHSYNNG
+258 AENGIPRSYSNG
-270 ESSGSWVMSDAVMG
+270 KSSGSWVMSDAMMG
-284 PAVDNTLQFMVV
+284 PAVDNTQQFMVV
-296 KLNSKEALID
+296 KLNNKESLID

-348 GKTVVNQSLHYVGI
+348 GQMVVNQSLHYVGI

-400 TDVGRDKMQ
+400 EDVGRDKMQ

>member
-15 ENYEAPVGGDLW
+15 EYYEAPVGGDLW
-27 ADIEQSLVQR
+27 ADIEQSLVHR
-37 PAVLRPLNVKPA
+37 PAVLRPLGAKPA
-49 HRMGLRWWGM
+49 RRMGLRWWGM

-71 YVYLQRPLSP
+71 YVYLQQPLSP
-81 ADTAVVSSVMNCQGS
+81 ADTAVVSSVMNRQGA

-119 IDASLSAAQSGQPVL
+119 TDASLSAAQSGQPIL

-155 EPLLLSADGG
+155 EPLLLSAAGG

-179 AGSAVRSVQESSVQP
+179 AGSAVRSAQ
-194 ASTEASS
+194 A
-201 VRSSSASGSH
+201 SSASREISSSSSSSESH
-211 QEKRATLSG
+211 QKKHAA
-220 LSGSQTRKSARTAS
+220 LSGSQTRKAVRPVS

-247 AASDGWSVKLY
+247 AASEGWSVKLY
-258 AENGIPHSYNNG
+258 AENGIPRSYSNG
-270 ESSGSWVMSDAVMG
+270 ESSGSWVMSDAMMG

-296 KLNSKEALID
+296 KLNNKESLID

-335 TQTSSDFTYQYGS
+335 TQTSSDFTYQYDS
-348 GKTVVNQSLHYVGI
+348 GQMVVNQSLHYVGI

-400 TDVGRDKMQ
+400 EDVGRDKMQ